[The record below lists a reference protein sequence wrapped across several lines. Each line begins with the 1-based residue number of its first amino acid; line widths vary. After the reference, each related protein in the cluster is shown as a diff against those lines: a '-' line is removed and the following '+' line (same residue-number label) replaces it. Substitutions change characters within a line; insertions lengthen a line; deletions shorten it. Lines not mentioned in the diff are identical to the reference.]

1 VSRSRVTAGRVVLVL
16 LASGGFTAAGAFGAT
31 GGGSQ
36 LANRA
41 LLTRAQLGSGWS
53 VNSSRPRSVPPLTC
67 GAFHPGT
74 KGITRAGAAASPTYQ
89 QSASGP
95 FVSQVAYAYASATQA
110 QQVWGKV
117 VRPALV
123 RCVASALAQS
133 SGSGVHFKVTGRRLL
148 ALPKLAANV
157 AGYRASGTATQSAQS
172 IDVYLDMIVL
182 GRGSVITAVSISSF
196 QQPAGR
202 ALELRLARAAARRLP
217 GG

>member
-1 VSRSRVTAGRVVLVL
+1 MSRSRVLAGRVGVLVL
-16 LASGGFTAAGAFGAT
+16 LASGGFTRAAFGAA

-36 LANRA
+36 LANHA

-53 VNSSRPRSVPPLTC
+53 VNSSPPRSVPPLRC

-133 SGSGVHFKVTGRRLL
+133 SGSGVHFKVTGRKLL
-148 ALPKLAANV
+148 ALPKQSVNV

-182 GRGSVITAVSISSF
+182 GHGSVITAVSISSF